1 MTKQEDMKV
10 QRGVPEAGDADDRER
25 GFEPQDAPMRPIVIA
40 LLSFAMLMLIGL
52 AFPALL
58 LRLAP
63 AVTRTAPFQPPAP
76 RLLTDP
82 RGERLRIEA
91 RQQGAVRS
99 LDRAMEQVARRGWDD
114 GKGQQR

>member
-1 MTKQEDMKV
+1 MTKQQDMKV
-10 QRGVPEAGDADDRER
+10 QRGAPETGDADDRER
-25 GFEPQDAPMRPIVIA
+25 GFEPKDAPMRPIVIA

-63 AVTRTAPFQPPAP
+63 PVARTAPFQPPAP
-76 RLLTDP
+76 RLLADP
-82 RGERLRIEA
+82 RGERLRLEA
-91 RQQGAVRS
+91 RQKGAVRS

-114 GKGQQR
+114 DKGVRR